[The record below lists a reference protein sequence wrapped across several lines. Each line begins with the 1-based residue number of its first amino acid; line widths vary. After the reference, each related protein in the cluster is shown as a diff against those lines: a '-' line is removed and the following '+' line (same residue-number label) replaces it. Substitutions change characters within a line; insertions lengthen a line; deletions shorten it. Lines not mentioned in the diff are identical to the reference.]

1 MNAIT
6 ITVKGDG
13 HKRLLKAVEAL
24 GAKGRLEAKRSLIDI
39 GRETTTEVKKS
50 LVRQTSIKKRSIDKR
65 VSGYFDGGGASMAW
79 VIKGTGTGVQPTEL
93 QSLSAKSSKDRGE
106 QPRDALGRFD
116 DWPNPGLAKGRITA
130 SVWGEKRTFAY
141 SEVRFRKKKDKDGN
155 EFDEK
160 GYKTFWP
167 GKPAHHIFGP
177 APAEEIVK
185 DQAVAAFHHGPPRVA
200 ADLERRIIKLSGGAF
215 S

>member
-1 MNAIT
+1 MATIT
-6 ITVKGDG
+6 ITLKGDG
-13 HKRLLKAVEAL
+13 HKRLLKAAEAL
-24 GAKGRLEAKRSLIDI
+24 GARGRAEMKRSLISG
-39 GRETTTEVKKS
+39 GRKTTTEVKKA
-50 LVRQTSIKKRSIDKR
+50 LVKQTSIKKRAIDNR
-65 VSGYFDGGGASMAW
+65 VSAYFDDGTGMAW

-106 QPRDALGRFD
+106 QPRDALGRFA

-130 SVWGEKRTFAY
+130 SVWGKKRTFAY
-141 SEVRFRKKKDKDGN
+141 SELRFGKKGGR
-155 EFDEK
+155 